1 MQLPVLH
8 GHSHDEAAKEQ
19 HVGILHVLDAHL
31 RVGTEAASDPPPGHT
46 LLGLRATQVPR
57 DGRAEQTLTLGQLG
71 VGMEG
76 QVYVP
81 LPEGAHKQG
90 MIWSPRPYTAES

>member
-8 GHSHDEAAKEQ
+8 GHSHDETAKEQ

-31 RVGTEAASDPPPGHT
+31 RVGTEAPSDPPAGHT

-57 DGRAEQTLTLGQLG
+57 DRRAEQMLTSEQLG

-76 QVYVP
+76 QGYVP
-81 LPEGAHKQG
+81 LLERAHKQG
-90 MIWSPRPYTAES
+90 MIWSPGSYAAES